1 MPVTT
6 PMPDLTAVPQSV
18 EAAAQGGI
26 DFTKPLPVGD
36 SLLVMVVGMIIV
48 FLGLTI
54 LIFMIKALIASTDGM
69 GKKKKA
75 QQAQPVQ
82 TAKTAAAVQP
92 EQSEPEADDSL
103 VAAITAALMCVME
116 ENQGFVVRRIRRV

>member
-1 MPVTT
+1 
-6 PMPDLTAVPQSV
+6 
-18 EAAAQGGI
+18 
-26 DFTKPLPVGD
+26 
-36 SLLVMVVGMIIV
+36 MIIV

-82 TAKTAAAVQP
+82 TAKVAATVQP

>member
-75 QQAQPVQ
+75 QPVQ
-82 TAKTAAAVQP
+82 TAKAAVTVKP